1 MMVRVLKSM
10 SEGISV
16 TFEHSKWELTASHWL
31 LDFMHWWHHCL
42 ATQSCSSGLCSLIFK
57 FSEGQS
63 GKYPKNYLSKP
74 VPWTLM
80 IDFNF
85 NVRLPCA
92 DFSLISTWKCSWV
105 EAFSVWCNTCIGLWL
120 PQEPCVH
127 PPRYGEV
134 APPWI
139 GSSSQCSECIEG
151 WGKPSSELF
160 LSTST
165 PPPCCR
171 QPMSSKATDK
181 KTWSWLSFGGQ
192 SAGKP
197 YFSEPLKQC
206 DIFQCTLKLF
216 TPAPTYM
223 KENLPLYQN

>member
-1 MMVRVLKSM
+1 
-10 SEGISV
+10 
-16 TFEHSKWELTASHWL
+16 
-31 LDFMHWWHHCL
+31 MHWWHHCL

-63 GKYPKNYLSKP
+63 GKYPKDYLSIP

-105 EAFSVWCNTCIGLWL
+105 EAFSVWCNSCIGLWL

-127 PPRYGEV
+127 HPRYGEV

-165 PPPCCR
+165 PPPLLQAAYVFKGNWQKNLELTFFWWPICWH
-171 QPMSSKATDK
+171 T
-181 KTWSWLSFGGQ
+181 
-192 SAGKP
+192 
-197 YFSEPLKQC
+197 
-206 DIFQCTLKLF
+206 IFFRTS
-216 TPAPTYM
+216 
-223 KENLPLYQN
+223 